1 MLRKIT
7 GIVLLLVGLG
17 GVALATFGFT
27 QVDKVVDSVAVAL
40 DGTLGL
46 TADSLGTVEDTLSL
60 AQTTILDVN
69 AGLDT
74 VEETAV
80 NLAQT
85 INETKPLLDQV
96 TQITSIDAPDSIE
109 SVQAAIPDVAEVAG
123 VIDDTLVTLNNF
135 EIDEEILGF
144 KIQYDLGVNYVPTQP
159 FDATVTELGNSLDGL
174 PEQLRS
180 LEPSLKAAGENL
192 DAISQNILTI
202 SGDLGTINGRIA
214 EVEPLLGEYIG
225 IVNEIDS
232 TLGDT
237 RTTIQ
242 SQLETVK
249 LGLKVVMVWLG
260 FMQFSLLYLGWD
272 LIARI
277 DKDDIEELVE
287 EFTEEALEEAA
298 GSEDSE

>member
-1 MLRKIT
+1 MLRRIT
-7 GIVLLLVGLG
+7 GFVLLIVGLG
-17 GVALATFGFT
+17 GVGLAIFGYT
-27 QVDKVVDSVAVAL
+27 QVDSVVDTVAVAL

-46 TADSLGTVEDTLSL
+46 TAESLTTVEDTLSL
-60 AQTTILDVN
+60 AQTTIVDVN
-69 AGLDT
+69 AGLVT

-85 INETKPLLDQV
+85 IDDTKPLLDQV
-96 TQITSIDAPDSIE
+96 NSIASQDAPDSIE
-109 SVQAAIPDVAEVAG
+109 AVQSAIPDVAEVAG
-123 VIDDTLVTLNNF
+123 VIDDTLITLNNF

-144 KIQYDLGVNYVPTQP
+144 QIQYDLGVNYQPTQP
-159 FDATVTELGNSLDGL
+159 FDQTVNELGTSLDGL

-180 LEPSLKAAGENL
+180 LEPSLTAASANL
-192 DAISQNILTI
+192 DSVSQNILAI
-202 SGDLGTINGRIA
+202 SGDLGTINGNIA
-214 EVEPLLGEYIG
+214 EVEPLLGEYID
-225 IVNEIDS
+225 IVNEIDT

-272 LIARI
+272 LITRI
-277 DKDDIEELVE
+277 DKGDIEELVE
-287 EFTEEALEEAA
+287 EFVEEELDQANNSPAE
-298 GSEDSE
+298 